1 MTIGVRC
8 AAGVRWAVGV
18 RCAAG
23 IATACVLGA
32 CAHFGA
38 PGPVAADRPGYTDT
52 PVALPPRAVQLETG
66 VTDDQSGQ
74 PGART
79 EYVSAGETLLRVGV
93 GANAELRLFGNSYA
107 IRAVDNTPRV
117 RGMEDAKVGAK
128 VNLRAI
134 PDSVHSWA
142 PNVALLAAT
151 TLPTGASG
159 LSAGSAQPEAK
170 IAMNWTT
177 PTPFSL
183 YSNVAYGTIYNE
195 IGRAQRAWTSVAS
208 WWSVNPRVALFVEGL
223 AIGRISGSGSETA
236 GRDVDG
242 GITWLVTDRF
252 QLDVRAGRGFGTE
265 TSSERFIGAGLARR
279 W

>member
-1 MTIGVRC
+1 MGV
-8 AAGVRWAVGV
+8 AA
-18 RCAAG
+18 
-23 IATACVLGA
+23 ACLIGA
-32 CAHFGA
+32 CAHLGA
-38 PGPVAADRPGYTDT
+38 PGPVAPDRPGYTDT
-52 PVALPPRAVQLETG
+52 PVALPAHAVQLETG
-66 VTDDQSGQ
+66 VTDDRSG
-74 PGART
+74 PASSRT

-93 GANAELRLFGNSYA
+93 GANAELRLFGNSYG
-107 IRAVDNTPRV
+107 IRTVDNAPGV
-117 RGMEDAKVGAK
+117 RGMEDVKLGAK
-128 VNLRAI
+128 LNLRAI

-142 PNVALLAAT
+142 PNVALLAAI
-151 TLPTGASG
+151 TLPTGAAG
-159 LSAGSAQPEAK
+159 ITAGSAQPEAK

-177 PTPFSL
+177 PTSFSL
-183 YSNVAYGTIYNE
+183 YSNVGSGTVYNE

-223 AIGRISGSGSETA
+223 VIGRISGSGSGTA

-252 QLDVRAGRGFGTE
+252 QLDLRAGRGFGSE